1 MDINSKKSKK
11 NFEVNEV
18 MNVVTLRFFDK
29 NIQSHYQKNQER
41 QLVINRKVLKGG
53 LFLIGLGFLIDNI
66 LVDKSLFK
74 GIQIASILIVASICL
89 FIFEKFILRYF
100 SLIITMISITIVIID
115 LSQSDNLDSVDLI
128 QNNLWVVYNK
138 GIILMTHIIVAFSCV
153 PEWYYRTAML
163 ASSTQFVF
171 IGQFIIKCYSNN
183 IQIQVIFFIAVASF
197 YFEEKRAKKM
207 YYRKQMK
214 KKELESWKLMLDQ
227 IVPVSVF
234 VVNKEQS
241 LINQNSNTTTQPLS
255 NTNIIPQNINLDQ
268 AIMQTKMC
276 IEFINK
282 TCLKTF
288 DIQSKEEFQQKLR
301 KILVKKRYTQ
311 KPHLN
316 LKDIK
321 SETPSNQ
328 NQLIVSPLFKRSPNS
343 QTSFYRQDLS
353 LRTFNYRK
361 NLNDLE
367 TYSKNLF
374 KIIEQLRNPKIKL
387 QLPIQQ
393 NSMKINLQA
402 DSISSKSNNNTI
414 QIHNI
419 HHANNSHNYQLD
431 MTNTNENQVNQNPQ
445 LKQHQYLNCKYIT
458 YSNPVQNGSNHQK
471 ERKIQYYDIRLIE
484 GAWNGKDSIIGVITD
499 VSEQVMAERKQE
511 MMSYKNSVMNT
522 ITHDLKT
529 PLNGIQLILGSSL
542 EGDKSQK
549 KELKES
555 IKNALVQGHLLESRI
570 NDLLDYSKLVHAV
583 DDSSDVKVT
592 IDRFDI
598 NESIMFCLSLYK
610 QSANK
615 KGINLFFNDTNLI
628 LQPSDFKIP
637 VLISHNDKQRFQ
649 QILINLV
656 GNALKFTF
664 EGSIKVQTE
673 IQSPNELQISVV
685 DTGIGMPQSLKINL
699 QDKSQNFQFETRQSE
714 KKNMRHGIGLG
725 LDVSKRLIRLI
736 TKEDSLSVNSEQ
748 NIGTTITFKMLLN
761 YENPA
766 SQQLINTNNEQ
777 NNQSSI
783 ISSAYVLTEKST
795 SLKSNYHLV
804 PMFNPKFIDK
814 TQQNTILKIMIVDDT
829 SFNIIALQKFVE
841 IILQGKCIIDVAY
854 NGLQAINIYKKRL
867 QEQRKKHPFQQ
878 IVFGESELH
887 NKCDVSEFENSYL
900 SDNIINDINCSSE
913 VNSQNICERFKKMS
927 SSAKKE
933 NFNLKSP
940 YDIIFMDINM
950 PIMDGYQAITTIR
963 NLERNCGMDYP
974 AFIAVVTAFGEE
986 CDRQDS
992 LNIGANYHITKPLKQ
1007 EQLKLILDSCKNQQ
1021 IQYQI

>member
-1 MDINSKKSKK
+1 MADVSNKKIKK

-18 MNVVTLRFFDK
+18 MNVFTLRFFDK

-41 QLVINRKVLKGG
+41 QLIINRKVLKGG
-53 LFLIGLGFLIDNI
+53 LFLIGLGFFIDNI
-66 LVDKSLFK
+66 LIDQNIIKS
-74 GIQIASILIVASICL
+74 IQISSILIVASICL
-89 FIFEKFILRYF
+89 FVFERFILRYF
-100 SLIITMISITIVIID
+100 SLIITIICITITIID
-115 LSQSDNLDSVDLI
+115 LSQNDNIKDIDLI
-128 QNNLWVVYNK
+128 YEHLWVVYNK
-138 GIILMTHIIVAFSCV
+138 GIILMTHVIVALSCV
-153 PEWYYRTAML
+153 PEWYYRTAIL
-163 ASSTQFVF
+163 ASSTQFIF
-171 IGQFIIKCYSNN
+171 IGQFIINYYNN
-183 IQIQVIFFIAVASF
+183 CIQIQVIFFIAVASF

-234 VVNKEQS
+234 VVNKESSQ
-241 LINQNSNTTTQPLS
+241 INQNSNTTTQPIS
-255 NTNIIPQNINLDQ
+255 QTNIIPQNINLDQ
-268 AIMQTKMC
+268 VIMQSKMN

-311 KPHLN
+311 KHHIN

-321 SETPSNQ
+321 IETPSNQ

-343 QTSFYRQDLS
+343 QNSLYRQDIS

-361 NLNDLE
+361 NIQDLE

-374 KIIEQLRNPKIKL
+374 KIIEQLRNPKQKL
-387 QLPIQQ
+387 QLPVQQ

-402 DSISSKSNNNTI
+402 DSISSKSNNNTFQI
-414 QIHNI
+414 QNI
-419 HHANNSHNYQLD
+419 HHANNSNNYQLD
-431 MTNTNENQVNQNPQ
+431 MTNTYDNQINQNPH

-458 YSNPVQNGSNHQK
+458 YINSIQNGSNKQK

-484 GAWNGKDSIIGVITD
+484 AAWNGKDSIIGVITD

-542 EGDKSQK
+542 EGNKTQK

-583 DDSSDVKVT
+583 EDSSDVKVN
-592 IDRFDI
+592 IDSFDI
-598 NESIMFCLSLYK
+598 NESILFCLSLYK
-610 QSANK
+610 QSACK
-615 KGINLFFNDTNLI
+615 KGINIFFNDINLI
-628 LQPSDFKIP
+628 LQPPGTKFP

-664 EGSIKVQTE
+664 QGYIKLQTE
-673 IQSPNELQISVV
+673 VQSPNELQISVV

-699 QDKSQNFQFETRQSE
+699 QDKSQNFQFETRQPE

-748 NIGTTITFKMLLN
+748 NLGTTITFKMLLN
-761 YENPA
+761 YENPV
-766 SQQLINTNNEQ
+766 SKQILNTNNEQ

-783 ISSAYVLTEKST
+783 ISSVQISTEKSA
-795 SLKSNYHLV
+795 SLNSNYHLV
-804 PMFNPKFIDK
+804 PMFNTKFIDK
-814 TQQNTILKIMIVDDT
+814 TQQNTTLKIMIVDDT
-829 SFNIIALQKFVE
+829 SFNIIALQNYIQK
-841 IILQGKCIIDVAY
+841 ILQGKCIIDVAY

-878 IVFGESELH
+878 IVFQESELH

-900 SDNIINDINCSSE
+900 SDNIVNDINCSSE
-913 VNSQNICERFKKMS
+913 MNSQICERYKKMS
-927 SSAKKE
+927 SLGRKE

-940 YDIIFMDINM
+940 YDTIFMDINM

-963 NLERNCGMDYP
+963 NLEKSCGMEYP
-974 AFIAVVTAFGEE
+974 SFIAVVTAFGEE

-992 LNIGANYHITKPLKQ
+992 INIGANYHITKPLKQ
-1007 EQLKLILDSCKNQQ
+1007 EQLKLILDCCKNQQ
-1021 IQYQI
+1021 IQNQL

>member
-1 MDINSKKSKK
+1 MTH
-11 NFEVNEV
+11 V
-18 MNVVTLRFFDK
+18 
-29 NIQSHYQKNQER
+29 
-41 QLVINRKVLKGG
+41 
-53 LFLIGLGFLIDNI
+53 
-66 LVDKSLFK
+66 
-74 GIQIASILIVASICL
+74 IVAL
-89 FIFEKFILRYF
+89 
-100 SLIITMISITIVIID
+100 
-115 LSQSDNLDSVDLI
+115 
-128 QNNLWVVYNK
+128 
-138 GIILMTHIIVAFSCV
+138 SCV
-153 PEWYYRTAML
+153 PEWYYRTAIL
-163 ASSTQFVF
+163 ASSTQFIF
-171 IGQFIIKCYSNN
+171 IGQFIINYYNN
-183 IQIQVIFFIAVASF
+183 CIQIQ
-197 YFEEKRAKKM
+197 EKRAKKM

-234 VVNKEQS
+234 VVNKESSQ
-241 LINQNSNTTTQPLS
+241 INQNSNTTTQPIS
-255 NTNIIPQNINLDQ
+255 QTNIIPQNINLDQ
-268 AIMQTKMC
+268 VIMQSKMN

-311 KPHLN
+311 KHHIN

-321 SETPSNQ
+321 IETPSNQ

-343 QTSFYRQDLS
+343 QNSLYRQDIS

-361 NLNDLE
+361 NIQDLE

-374 KIIEQLRNPKIKL
+374 KIIEQLRNPKQKL
-387 QLPIQQ
+387 QLPVQQ

-402 DSISSKSNNNTI
+402 DSISSKSNNNTFQI
-414 QIHNI
+414 QNI
-419 HHANNSHNYQLD
+419 HHANNSNNYQLD
-431 MTNTNENQVNQNPQ
+431 MTNTYDNQINQNPH

-458 YSNPVQNGSNHQK
+458 YINSIQNGSNKQK

-484 GAWNGKDSIIGVITD
+484 AAWNGKDSIIGVITD

-542 EGDKSQK
+542 EGNKTQK

-583 DDSSDVKVT
+583 EDSSDVKSQRQ
-592 IDRFDI
+592 I
-598 NESIMFCLSLYK
+598 
-610 QSANK
+610 A
-615 KGINLFFNDTNLI
+615 
-628 LQPSDFKIP
+628 
-637 VLISHNDKQRFQ
+637 IS
-649 QILINLV
+649 
-656 GNALKFTF
+656 
-664 EGSIKVQTE
+664 TE
-673 IQSPNELQISVV
+673 VQSPNELQISVV

-699 QDKSQNFQFETRQSE
+699 QDKSQNFQFETRQPE

-748 NIGTTITFKMLLN
+748 NLGTTITFKMLLN
-761 YENPA
+761 YENPV
-766 SQQLINTNNEQ
+766 SKQILNTNNEQ

-783 ISSAYVLTEKST
+783 ISSVQISTEKSA
-795 SLKSNYHLV
+795 SLNSNYHLV
-804 PMFNPKFIDK
+804 PMFNTKFIDK
-814 TQQNTILKIMIVDDT
+814 TQQNTTLKIMIVDDT
-829 SFNIIALQKFVE
+829 SFNIIALQNYIQK
-841 IILQGKCIIDVAY
+841 ILQGKCIIDVAY

-878 IVFGESELH
+878 IVFQESELH

-900 SDNIINDINCSSE
+900 SDNIVNDINCSSE
-913 VNSQNICERFKKMS
+913 MNSQICERYKKMS
-927 SSAKKE
+927 SLGRKE

-940 YDIIFMDINM
+940 YDTIFMDINM

-963 NLERNCGMDYP
+963 NLEKSCGMEYP
-974 AFIAVVTAFGEE
+974 SFIAVVTAFGEE

-992 LNIGANYHITKPLKQ
+992 INIGANYHITKPLKQ
-1007 EQLKLILDSCKNQQ
+1007 EQLKLILDCCKNQQ
-1021 IQYQI
+1021 IQNQL